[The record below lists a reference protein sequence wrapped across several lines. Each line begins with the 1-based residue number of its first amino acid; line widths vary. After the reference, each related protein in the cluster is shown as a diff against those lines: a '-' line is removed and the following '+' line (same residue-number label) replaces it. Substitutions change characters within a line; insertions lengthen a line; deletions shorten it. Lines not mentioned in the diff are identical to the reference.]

1 MGKKLT
7 KEEFIKRS
15 IQKHGGKYDYSKVE
29 YKTSEDKVCI
39 ICPEHGEFWQRATDH
54 MLGRGCKYCS
64 GVNKSNKEE
73 FIKKVKK
80 IFSQY
85 DYSKVE
91 YINNKT
97 KVCII
102 CPEHGEFWSRPND
115 LLSGYGCKKCAD
127 NTLKTNE
134 EFIEQCIKVHN
145 NKFDYSLCN
154 YTGATKKV
162 KIICHEKDKNGN
174 EHGVFEQNPSNHLN
188 GSGCPRCNSGKKSKM
203 EENIGVEL
211 DKLNIIIERQKT
223 FPWLKY
229 KRHLYLDFYL
239 PEYNIAIEVQGD
251 QHYLPI
257 KRFGGI
263 DGYKLRYN
271 RDATKEKLCKEHDI
285 EIYYITKKNYNI
297 NDIIKRIH
305 EKNSTN

>member
-1 MGKKLT
+1 
-7 KEEFIKRS
+7 
-15 IQKHGGKYDYSKVE
+15 
-29 YKTSEDKVCI
+29 
-39 ICPEHGEFWQRATDH
+39 
-54 MLGRGCKYCS
+54 
-64 GVNKSNKEE
+64 
-73 FIKKVKK
+73 
-80 IFSQY
+80 
-85 DYSKVE
+85 
-91 YINNKT
+91 
-97 KVCII
+97 
-102 CPEHGEFWSRPND
+102 
-115 LLSGYGCKKCAD
+115 
-127 NTLKTNE
+127 
-134 EFIEQCIKVHN
+134 
-145 NKFDYSLCN
+145 
-154 YTGATKKV
+154 
-162 KIICHEKDKNGN
+162 
-174 EHGVFEQNPSNHLN
+174 
-188 GSGCPRCNSGKKSKM
+188 M

-211 DKLNIIIERQKT
+211 DKLNIMIERQKT